1 MFQRSLVPMHGI
13 FKIMLPVIH
22 GSEII
27 GRRGEARIDG
37 KRVLVSLSRLL
48 ESIQVVVG
56 HANTVPN
63 QRRLQIGLLVCGN
76 RGRVFSAGHQD
87 LGLGLSRYLLAESL
101 ALGCR
106 YWCRYFLGR
115 ASRRRSGSYL
125 SYGYADGSRRKQGN
139 CEPDF
144 HTEERATGNLT
155 HHSPPC
161 HATHLDC
168 GDAIATR
175 DCVLYWPPT
184 IQETAISNCEQMS
197 TATLGTLLLLFSC
210 LPQNSKVYL
219 TFKLPL

>member
-1 MFQRSLVPMHGI
+1 MFQRSLLTMIGML
-13 FKIMLPVIH
+13 KIMLIEIH

-27 GRRGEARIDG
+27 GSRGKARIDG
-37 KRVLVSLSRLL
+37 ERLLISLSRLL

-63 QRRLQIGLLVCGN
+63 QRRLQIGLLVRGN

-106 YWCRYFLGR
+106 YGCRYFLGR

-125 SYGYADGSRRKQGN
+125 SYGYTDGSRRKQGN

-144 HTEERATGNLT
+144 HTEE
-155 HHSPPC
+155 
-161 HATHLDC
+161 
-168 GDAIATR
+168 
-175 DCVLYWPPT
+175 
-184 IQETAISNCEQMS
+184 
-197 TATLGTLLLLFSC
+197 
-210 LPQNSKVYL
+210 
-219 TFKLPL
+219 